1 MVQGLR
7 LRTSAA
13 RGAGLTPGQ
22 GTKIACMPHSMPKKK
37 TKTESHSLNF
47 ITTGNYFKNCIFLY
61 CDHMIR
67 SIGRDEM
74 LLCFL
79 RQSGLWPGTVC

>member
-1 MVQGLR
+1 MVQELR
-7 LRTSAA
+7 PCTSTA

-22 GTKIACMPHSMPKKK
+22 GTGHPACHTIWPEKKK
-37 TKTESHSLNF
+37 KQNLTNF
-47 ITTGNYFKNCIFLY
+47 ITIGSYFKNYIFH
-61 CDHMIR
+61 HMIR

-79 RQSGLWPGTVC
+79 RQSGLWPGTMY